1 MSFNDLAQL
10 VTHVWLNTVLLF
22 VTLVCMIAGRVFGM
36 NLQEMDRSNQTT
48 YFLHDSFIW
57 KHLIT
62 LSERVSCFT
71 KTTSWYTRT
80 CIGYCIQYKPTYI
93 VYTWSTYK
101 QCTASRC
108 HRHIIVRTNIVNSQC
123 IQDGRCMYMNVQY
136 INIHSLYQYMK
147 VRVYRI

>member
-1 MSFNDLAQL
+1 M
-10 VTHVWLNTVLLF
+10 
-22 VTLVCMIAGRVFGM
+22 TLVCMIAGRVFGM

-93 VYTWSTYK
+93 VYNLHGQHINSVQLHAVTD
-101 QCTASRC
+101 
-108 HRHIIVRTNIVNSQC
+108 IIVRTNIVNSQC